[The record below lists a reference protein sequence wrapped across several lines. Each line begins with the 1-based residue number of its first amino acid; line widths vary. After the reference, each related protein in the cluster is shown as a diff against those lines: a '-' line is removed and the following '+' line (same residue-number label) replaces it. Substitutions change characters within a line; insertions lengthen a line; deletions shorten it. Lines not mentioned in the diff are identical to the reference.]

1 MSWFEKLAEAMY
13 EVYDDDFILY
23 VSGTVCMI
31 IVLIILLGIIM
42 KFAPWLFI
50 TVFVIGVATV
60 MTVFIKAIVNNMKD
74 DID

>member
-31 IVLIILLGIIM
+31 IVIIILLGIIM

-50 TVFVIGVATV
+50 TAFVIGVATV